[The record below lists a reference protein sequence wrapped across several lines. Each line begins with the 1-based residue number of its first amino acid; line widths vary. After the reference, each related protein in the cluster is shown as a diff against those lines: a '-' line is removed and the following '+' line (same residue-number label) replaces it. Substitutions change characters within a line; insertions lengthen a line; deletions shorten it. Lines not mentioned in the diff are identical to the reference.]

1 LRCAG
6 FAIHPVAGIAAGS
19 AGGRA
24 SLTVTRLSAR
34 QSRTCRAVL
43 SDPGRDRK
51 YLRRPLVPHRGG
63 GDDLDRGIA
72 VPARHQ
78 GRQYRHQFRRGD
90 PEDLSRA
97 YCVQGGAFAPRLFL
111 ATGLTGTSRARR
123 HGCRHRGQGNGLG
136 LHGGRWRRQLRV
148 AASVTRHGAKTQA
161 GSGRRHGC
169 RHRARA
175 ANRLDHVT
183 LTPEAGTIDSEDRTV
198 CPMAG
203 LLVVGGVLSQ
213 GRSLACLR
221 ACRPCW

>member
-1 LRCAG
+1 
-6 FAIHPVAGIAAGS
+6 
-19 AGGRA
+19 
-24 SLTVTRLSAR
+24 
-34 QSRTCRAVL
+34 
-43 SDPGRDRK
+43 
-51 YLRRPLVPHRGG
+51 
-63 GDDLDRGIA
+63 
-72 VPARHQ
+72 
-78 GRQYRHQFRRGD
+78 
-90 PEDLSRA
+90 
-97 YCVQGGAFAPRLFL
+97 VQGGAFAPRLFL

-148 AASVTRHGAKTQA
+148 AASVTWHGAKTQA